1 MATKTNTKPE
11 AAKTNEP
18 RRENQFV
25 VVFKRFLDNKG
36 AAIAMLL
43 FLLLC
48 LMCAAAPLLTPYG
61 YAQMDLAHILEGPSA
76 LHILGTDE
84 LGRDLWTRIL
94 YGGRYS
100 LSIGIICALFNSVVG
115 ITLGAV
121 CGYFGGLLDTLMMR
135 FLDIFHSLP
144 AVLLTIAISTALGP
158 GYINT
163 CLALSISHVT
173 SYVRLTRGSV
183 MKVRGE
189 EYMEAADAI
198 GCSSFRKI
206 LRYVV
211 PNAWTPIIVQATMG
225 VASTITNLATLSYI
239 GLGIQPPLTEWGAL
253 LSAGKD
259 YIRTVPHLIMVPG
272 CFIAAAILCLNL
284 AGDGLRD
291 ALDPKLKN

>member
-1 MATKTNTKPE
+1 METTIQAKKPE
-11 AAKTNEP
+11 KTGEP
-18 RRENQFV
+18 KRESQFLV
-25 VVFKRFLDNKG
+25 VLKRFLDNRG
-36 AAIAMLL
+36 ATVAMIV

-48 LMCAAAPLLTPYG
+48 ILCAAAPLFTPYG

-76 LHILGTDE
+76 AHILGTDE

-100 LSIGIICALFNSVVG
+100 LSIGLICAVMNSVIG
-115 ITLGAV
+115 IALGAL
-121 CGYFGGLLDTLMMR
+121 CGYFGGLLDTLLMR
-135 FLDIFHSLP
+135 FLDIVHSLP

-158 GYINT
+158 GYVNT
-163 CLALSISHVT
+163 CIALSVSHVA

-198 GCSSFRKI
+198 GCGSVRKI

-239 GLGIQPPLTEWGAL
+239 GLGVQPPKTEWGAL

-259 YIRTVPHLIMVPG
+259 YIRTVPHLIMIPG
-272 CFIAAAILCLNL
+272 IFIAITILCLNL